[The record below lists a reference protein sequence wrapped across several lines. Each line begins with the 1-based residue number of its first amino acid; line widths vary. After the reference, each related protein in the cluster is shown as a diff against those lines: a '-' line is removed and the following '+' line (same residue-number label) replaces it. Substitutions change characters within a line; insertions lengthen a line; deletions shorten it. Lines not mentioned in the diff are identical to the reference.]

1 MALTTVRPQG
11 MGFNTGRRNLV
22 INGAMQVAQ
31 RGTSSA
37 VTTSS
42 GYFTADRFRTTVTSD
57 SAGRHTQSQA
67 TITDLPGFANAIKLD
82 CTTADTSIAAGEI
95 LVLATR
101 FEGQDL
107 QQLQKGTSSAKSV
120 TVSFYAKGTAKTY
133 MCELTDFDNGRH
145 NTQQFTVSTSWTRH
159 SLTFVGDTTGTLDD
173 DNALSLILSFWLH
186 AGSTYSGGTY
196 TANTWAS
203 TTTANRAAGIDSF
216 FSSTD
221 NELFITGVQM
231 ELGEQ
236 ATPFEHRSF
245 ADELVRCQRYYIR
258 WQSTAAKNWP
268 RFFQPAYVDNGYV
281 SGTFAFPVQMRDH
294 PSMGFTGTWVYQN
307 SDGAGTGAINQ
318 NGVNIYVQ
326 AVGANAIC
334 GYAAEGGSLD
344 LDAEL

>member
-1 MALTTVRPQG
+1 M
-11 MGFNTGRRNLV
+11 
-22 INGAMQVAQ
+22 
-31 RGTSSA
+31 
-37 VTTSS
+37 
-42 GYFTADRFRTTVTSD
+42 
-57 SAGRHTQSQA
+57 
-67 TITDLPGFANAIKLD
+67 PGFSNAIKLD

-133 MCELTDFDNGRH
+133 MCELSDNDNTRH

-231 ELGEQ
+231 ELGDQ
-236 ATPFEHRSF
+236 ATPFEHRSKHDEYMRCLRYLYRIESNAAYTGF
-245 ADELVRCQRYYIR
+245 AVTRN
-258 WQSTAAKNWP
+258 WSTTNAGCPFPMPVPLRVSPTLTTTSISGNFDYSVSAISVAGS
-268 RFFQPAYVDNGYV
+268 QPEAGA
-281 SGTFAFPVQMRDH
+281 SGMGVQ
-294 PSMGFTGTWVYQN
+294 V
-307 SDGAGTGAINQ
+307 
-318 NGVNIYVQ
+318 VN
-326 AVGANAIC
+326 
-334 GYAAEGGSLD
+334 LD
-344 LDAEL
+344 LVGSFTNGGAAQLAAANTTNEVFVQFDAEL